1 MSGYVTGMG
10 SCLICA
16 SIFQFNP
23 NKVPSMRARKDKH
36 GNLVRDPSCGRE
48 PICGSC
54 MARINEGRSARGEEL
69 IEEHPLAY
77 EAIPEDEL

>member
-1 MSGYVTGMG
+1 
-10 SCLICA
+10 
-16 SIFQFNP
+16 
-23 NKVPSMRARKDKH
+23 
-36 GNLVRDPSCGRE
+36 
-48 PICGSC
+48 